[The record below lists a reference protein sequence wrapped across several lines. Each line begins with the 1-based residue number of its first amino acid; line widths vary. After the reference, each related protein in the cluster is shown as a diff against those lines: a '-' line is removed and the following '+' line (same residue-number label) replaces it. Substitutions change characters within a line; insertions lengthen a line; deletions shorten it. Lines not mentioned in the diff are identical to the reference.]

1 MIKGIIEA
9 TEVILRKWLNNYS
22 DGQLL
27 TVSDKYVTT
36 SSISLTTWKLKSS
49 LLVESSILKRK
60 GTF

>member
-27 TVSDKYVTT
+27 TVSDKYIIT

>member
-9 TEVILRKWLNNYS
+9 TEAILRKWLNNYS

-27 TVSDKYVTT
+27 TVSDKYVIT

-60 GTF
+60 RTF

>member
-27 TVSDKYVTT
+27 TVSDKYVIT

>member
-27 TVSDKYVTT
+27 TVSDKYVIT
-36 SSISLTTWKLKSS
+36 SSISLTPWRLKSS

-60 GTF
+60 RTF